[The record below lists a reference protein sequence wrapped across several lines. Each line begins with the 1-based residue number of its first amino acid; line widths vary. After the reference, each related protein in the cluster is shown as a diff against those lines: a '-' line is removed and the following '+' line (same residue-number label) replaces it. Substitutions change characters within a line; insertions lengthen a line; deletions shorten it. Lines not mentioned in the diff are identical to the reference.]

1 MIYKS
6 IKHYTK
12 QLKTERP
19 RVNPGAPV
27 VEAIKT
33 MFSKHYSKQLK
44 TERPRV
50 NPGTPVVEAIK
61 TMFYKT
67 LHKTAKDR
75 ATTD

>member
-1 MIYKS
+1 
-6 IKHYTK
+6 
-12 QLKTERP
+12 
-19 RVNPGAPV
+19 

-67 LHKTAKDR
+67 LLKTSKD
-75 ATTD
+75 

>member
-1 MIYKS
+1 MDRQLSDQNKKNKEQKMIYKS

-33 MFSKHYSKQLK
+33 MF
-44 TERPRV
+44 
-50 NPGTPVVEAIK
+50 
-61 TMFYKT
+61 YKT
-67 LHKTAKDR
+67 PYKTAKD
-75 ATTD
+75 